1 MAKSIFELPTI
12 ETPADYPYTMPSFL
26 ARMAVEH
33 GPIFRRRFRQTDE
46 TGGSLIYMVGP
57 EANKLILHTR
67 RDCFSH
73 DLGWTPVIGEFL
85 GKGLLN
91 MDDPPHDAHRRM
103 MNPAFTISYMSR
115 YLPIMRRVIADRTR
129 EWAERGEVDVYQEA
143 RKITFDVA
151 AETLVGFPA
160 GEEVD
165 TLRKLFYTM
174 IAGDYDPAL
183 ETEDTFW
190 QRMLA
195 TGMDLSQR
203 LLGMIERRREDT
215 AHAHDDILTTLVRAR
230 DDDGNPLSDSQ
241 ILGHVNI
248 LLVAGHETS
257 TTLASW
263 LLYELATRPVYLERV
278 LAELERVAPDA
289 DEPLTLDHIREL
301 RELGYVFNEV
311 GRLHPPA
318 SNVPRGVVKAVEFNG
333 YLLSPGTRVIY
344 SIAASHRLPTI
355 FAQPDAFDPD
365 RFAPPREEDR
375 KVPYSLVT
383 FGGGPRICIGINFAQ
398 VEIKAL
404 AAHVLRRYT
413 LEPTR
418 RDIEMGYWGPTGTL
432 PEGMPMRVR
441 PRNLTSV

>member
-1 MAKSIFELPTI
+1 MAKSIFELPII

-26 ARMAVEH
+26 ARMAVQH
-33 GPIFRRRFRQTDE
+33 GPIFRRRFRQGDDID
-46 TGGSLIYMVGP
+46 GSLVYMIGP
-57 EANKLILHTR
+57 EANKLILQTHR
-67 RDCFSH
+67 ERFSH

-91 MDDPPHDAHRRM
+91 MDDPPHGAHRRM
-103 MNPAFTISYMSR
+103 MNPAFAIGYMSR

-129 EWAERGEVDVYQEA
+129 DWPERGEVDVYREA

-151 AETLVGFPA
+151 AATLVGFPA
-160 GEEVD
+160 GDEVD
-165 TLRKLFYTM
+165 TLRQLFYTM
-174 IAGDYDPAL
+174 IAGDYDPTV

-203 LLGMIERRREDT
+203 LLAMIERRREDT
-215 AHAHDDILTTLVRAR
+215 STERDDILTTLVRAR
-230 DDDGNPLSDSQ
+230 DEDGAPLSEAQ

-263 LLYELATRPVYLERV
+263 LLYELASRPVHLDRV
-278 LAELERVAPDA
+278 LAELDRVAPDA
-289 DEPLTLDHIREL
+289 GEPITLNHIREL

-311 GRLHPPA
+311 GRLHPPV
-318 SNVPRGVVKAVEFNG
+318 SNVPRGVVKEVEFNG

-344 SIAASHRLPTI
+344 SIAASHRLPSI
-355 FAQPDAFDPD
+355 FANPDEFDPD

-404 AAHVLRRYT
+404 AAHVLRNYT
-413 LEPTR
+413 LEPAR
-418 RDIEMGYWGPTGTL
+418 SDVEMGYWGPTGTL

-441 PRNLTSV
+441 ARISS

>member
-1 MAKSIFELPTI
+1 ISGLPTI
-12 ETPADYPYTMPSFL
+12 ETPPNYPFIMPAFL
-26 ARMAVEH
+26 ARMAVEK
-33 GPIFRRRFRQTDE
+33 GPIFRRDLGNGQ
-46 TGGSLIYMVGP
+46 SLVYLIGP
-57 EANKLILHTR
+57 EANKLIMQAGR
-67 RDCFSH
+67 ESFSH
-73 DLGWTPVIGEFL
+73 DLGWTPIVGEFF

-91 MDDPPHDAHRRM
+91 MDDPLHAEHRKM
-103 MNPAFTISYMSR
+103 MNPAFAIAYMAR
-115 YLPIMRRVIADRTR
+115 YLPVMRRVIASRTR

-165 TLRKLFYTM
+165 TLRGLFYTM
-174 IAGDYDPAL
+174 LAGDFDPTG
-183 ETEDTFW
+183 ESEETFW

-203 LLGMIERRREDT
+203 LLAMIERRRNAPAQEER
-215 AHAHDDILTTLVRAR
+215 DDILTMLVRAR
-230 DDDGNPLSDSQ
+230 DAHGEPLSDEQ

-257 TTLASW
+257 TTLATW
-263 LLYELATRPVYLERV
+263 LLYELASHPAYLARVHAELDRV
-278 LAELERVAPDA
+278 LGDRDDA
-289 DEPLTLDHIREL
+289 ITLDQIKDL
-301 RELGYVFNEV
+301 RELGYALSET

-318 SNVPRGVVKAVEFNG
+318 GNVPRGVVKDVEFNG
-333 YLLSPGTRVIY
+333 YLLPAGTRVIY
-344 SIAASHRLPTI
+344 SIAASHRLPHI
-355 FAQPDAFDPD
+355 FARPDEFDPD
-365 RFAPPREEDR
+365 RFAPPREEDK

-413 LEPTR
+413 LEPVGGAV
-418 RDIEMGYWGPTGTL
+418 EMGYWGPTGTL
-432 PEGMPMRVR
+432 PQGMPMRVR
-441 PRNLTSV
+441 ARNLASR